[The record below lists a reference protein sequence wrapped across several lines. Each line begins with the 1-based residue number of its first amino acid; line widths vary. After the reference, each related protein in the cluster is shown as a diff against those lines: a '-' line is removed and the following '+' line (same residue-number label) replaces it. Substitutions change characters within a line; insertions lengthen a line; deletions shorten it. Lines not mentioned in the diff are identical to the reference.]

1 MPTPARWQA
10 EFPDGANL
18 VEHGAYAVFLA
29 PLEATVTG
37 RRLGV
42 LGVAW
47 DHEPEFDADDLAVVT
62 AFAQQ
67 AGQALE
73 RILLHDSE
81 RIVRNR
87 FQLLA
92 ALGARLDEEI
102 ELRDRIEAFLDV
114 VVPGFAVSTRVQ
126 LVDESD
132 PDAPPL
138 VLYATRDRQSEIRPV
153 DDPDDA
159 ELELVALPLVAQGG
173 DFGSV
178 TFGRTGFSPGDHVL
192 AIELSRRLANA
203 SGERACSTCA
213 NARSPRRCS

>member
-1 MPTPARWQA
+1 MAAAAPGVCRVHGRAFDLVADTRALAAPSSPTARTWS
-10 EFPDGANL
+10 
-18 VEHGAYAVFLA
+18 EHGAYAAFLA

-81 RIVRNR
+81 RVVRDR

-132 PDAPPL
+132 PTHRRSSCTRP
-138 VLYATRDRQSEIRPV
+138 ATAESEIRPV
-153 DDPDDA
+153 DDPADDGA
-159 ELELVALPLVAQGG
+159 GARRAATRRARGRR
-173 DFGSV
+173 SV
-178 TFGRTGFSPGDHVL
+178 
-192 AIELSRRLANA
+192 
-203 SGERACSTCA
+203 
-213 NARSPRRCS
+213 RSPSAAPDSHPVTTCSRSS